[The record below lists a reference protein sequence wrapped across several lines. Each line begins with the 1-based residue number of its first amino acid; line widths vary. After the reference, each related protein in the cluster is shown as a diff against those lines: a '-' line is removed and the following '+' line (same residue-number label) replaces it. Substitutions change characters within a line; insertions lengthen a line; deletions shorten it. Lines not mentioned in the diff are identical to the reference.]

1 MEQSIGRYQVLQEIA
16 SGAQGT
22 VYRAFDP
29 EGGRIIA
36 LKVLHP
42 TLSGDRTYTERFR
55 REASLAASIDHPNV
69 VEIFEVGTDGDRHF
83 MALEFLPESLSGI
96 IQSVGQLRIEGAARY
111 AVQIADGLAAA
122 HALGIVH
129 RDVKPQN
136 VLIGADGLAKVTDFG
151 IARAESLATM
161 TATGVVMGTPHYM
174 SPEQSRGERADARSD
189 VYSLGCIV
197 YQMLAGELPFK
208 GDTPLAVIRQQ
219 IDEDPP
225 RLRGIRRDLP
235 GRLESVVERAMEK
248 DPRRRYQGT
257 AEMAEALR
265 AAVPGLAG
273 PARAARHRPAPVPA
287 PQPQPRPAPAPSP
300 TPQAPRGPSTTFMRA
315 WATAWRRS
323 NRRRWAWLGT
333 LLSVSVALTVAGVRL
348 DGYDYVREFIG
359 LADLSATVEEPAEG
373 PAQIRPAEAP
383 APPAELAAVG
393 KSDTNGAS
401 AVGGDATTEPK
412 LPSAALPPA
421 TTPSAPSVPPAPTQA
436 VIEKQVPEEVLVE
449 QEMVETVEVPVEV
462 EVAKEVVKPVEVPRE
477 VEAAEEVA
485 VEPIEEPATQPTSPV
500 SATTGPLPEDAV
512 AFRGNSYLFVGE
524 GMSWEEANRYAES
537 LGGHLVTLSDE
548 EEEAFVFE
556 LARSHGEGE
565 FMLGLTDQANEGRFV
580 WVTGEPMR
588 YTNWGPSEPNNAG
601 VTGEDFVQ
609 FEISAHG
616 PWNDVPEFYSR
627 FVVEFE
633 DTPPADGLIAHWP
646 AEGNANDIAG
656 GNHGTLQGG
665 ATFAPG
671 IVGQAFSFDGVDSL
685 VEVPAA
691 ADLYQEGSTSITVQ
705 AWIKIEEPCHGIISG
720 RPVWVLHW
728 ESCDGSLPERLRF
741 FVGDNKVVGQQWEG
755 VTSKTAAD
763 GEWHHWAG
771 VYDGARLSIYL
782 DGVLNNSIATT
793 GPISNTGDGHPD
805 WLTIGKDYHPDWSE
819 GRYNKGLIDE
829 IKIYD
834 RALSADEIRAAY
846 DAVDPAP
853 TPAPPGS
860 FALQFDGA
868 DDFVSI
874 ADNGVFDFNNAFSVE
889 AWVKPLSING
899 GGPYKAIVRGAFGEP
914 GGRMGGGWVMF
925 QGSSDYSNWG
935 LSVCV
940 SACDAAPS
948 GPGGLQVGQWQHLA
962 ATYDGAN
969 IEIYR
974 DGIPIASVPHSG
986 NVSDVHFVL
995 LGIWETSFPGLID
1008 EVRIWNVARSQAEI
1022 QSTMST
1028 ILAGDEPGLVGYWPF
1043 DEGAGQL
1050 VSDRSASGN
1059 HGRLGSSSGTDSS
1072 DPRWVASDEIL
1083 PAVAAPPPA
1092 QPEALALP
1100 APIAVLGTVEDY
1112 TGSSGDRFTRYRV
1125 PITNWESFP
1134 AELFEPAPELQPC
1147 GRNTN
1152 SSRAWV
1158 NVHNAETDGRIYGFC
1173 AFRSPDDL
1181 KSVWFAVPE
1190 GTPPPPVYVVLVD
1203 RLTDTTY
1210 RSNRVDIPAPSTGSG
1225 TTLAGESPPEREEEL
1240 IATADQS
1247 AFTVGQRV
1255 QVNGQDVQVGGGY
1268 SSPVVVDWNNDGKK
1282 DLLVGDGQG
1291 YVSLLLNTGTDSN
1304 PLFPTEASVQ
1314 AGGTALQVG
1323 QGGRDG
1329 ASPFVVDWNNDG
1341 KKDLVVGDARGYV
1354 SLFLNTGTDSEPAF
1368 EAGTRVEANGN
1379 AIHLAERKPET
1390 TTGPEHGL
1398 ADPFVIDWN
1407 NDGKKDLLVGNW
1419 PGYVYV
1425 FTNVGSDSAP
1435 VFAGGERIQA
1445 NGTDIDFESLSPWV
1459 VDWNGDGQKDLL
1471 IGRHYGQLSGYLN
1484 AGSDSEPVFTERFD
1498 VRIST
1503 GSFISWDSDVAV
1515 ADWNNDGN
1523 LDLVVG
1529 GRHGYLD
1536 LYVGNLLASGPPAVS
1551 IDSPERN
1558 SKTDSY
1564 VVTLSGA
1571 IRDSSIDHT
1580 RATVTVNGITHT
1592 AIVVQGAFTNQVV
1605 LTPGD
1610 NTIRVAATNSEGVG
1624 YDEVHINA
1632 DIPAYPSF
1640 AEGFRVQAFHTDLKV
1655 EGIGASPTVVDW
1667 NGDGLKDL
1675 LVGTYNPGQISLYR
1689 NTGTQIG
1696 ANNFARSEPIAS
1708 GQDPI
1713 VVDWNNDGSMDLV
1726 TGGGGV
1732 RVYLN
1737 RGDDS
1742 SPVLDDPIRLGL
1754 NGRHPFVVD
1763 WDNDGRKDLLI
1774 GRDGS
1779 SGEAYINLYLNT
1791 GTDDA
1796 PAFAESST
1804 IRANE
1809 FGIRE
1814 SYGSAPYV
1822 LDWNGDGSKDLLV
1835 RESRGFYSFLN
1846 VGTDSSPLFA
1856 NKIPVIADGLP
1867 LQLYSGDG
1875 TTNFSVADWND
1886 DGVRDLVLGDYDGFI
1901 YVYLGK

>member
-22 VYRAFDP
+22 VYRAFDS

-633 DTPPADGLIAHWP
+633 DTPPADGLIA
-646 AEGNANDIAG
+646 
-656 GNHGTLQGG
+656 
-665 ATFAPG
+665 
-671 IVGQAFSFDGVDSL
+671 
-685 VEVPAA
+685 
-691 ADLYQEGSTSITVQ
+691 
-705 AWIKIEEPCHGIISG
+705 
-720 RPVWVLHW
+720 
-728 ESCDGSLPERLRF
+728 
-741 FVGDNKVVGQQWEG
+741 
-755 VTSKTAAD
+755 
-763 GEWHHWAG
+763 
-771 VYDGARLSIYL
+771 
-782 DGVLNNSIATT
+782 
-793 GPISNTGDGHPD
+793 
-805 WLTIGKDYHPDWSE
+805 
-819 GRYNKGLIDE
+819 
-829 IKIYD
+829 
-834 RALSADEIRAAY
+834 
-846 DAVDPAP
+846 
-853 TPAPPGS
+853 
-860 FALQFDGA
+860 
-868 DDFVSI
+868 
-874 ADNGVFDFNNAFSVE
+874 
-889 AWVKPLSING
+889 
-899 GGPYKAIVRGAFGEP
+899 
-914 GGRMGGGWVMF
+914 
-925 QGSSDYSNWG
+925 
-935 LSVCV
+935 
-940 SACDAAPS
+940 
-948 GPGGLQVGQWQHLA
+948 
-962 ATYDGAN
+962 
-969 IEIYR
+969 
-974 DGIPIASVPHSG
+974 
-986 NVSDVHFVL
+986 
-995 LGIWETSFPGLID
+995 
-1008 EVRIWNVARSQAEI
+1008 
-1022 QSTMST
+1022 
-1028 ILAGDEPGLVGYWPF
+1028 
-1043 DEGAGQL
+1043 
-1050 VSDRSASGN
+1050 
-1059 HGRLGSSSGTDSS
+1059 
-1072 DPRWVASDEIL
+1072 
-1083 PAVAAPPPA
+1083 
-1092 QPEALALP
+1092 
-1100 APIAVLGTVEDY
+1100 
-1112 TGSSGDRFTRYRV
+1112 
-1125 PITNWESFP
+1125 
-1134 AELFEPAPELQPC
+1134 
-1147 GRNTN
+1147 
-1152 SSRAWV
+1152 
-1158 NVHNAETDGRIYGFC
+1158 
-1173 AFRSPDDL
+1173 
-1181 KSVWFAVPE
+1181 
-1190 GTPPPPVYVVLVD
+1190 
-1203 RLTDTTY
+1203 
-1210 RSNRVDIPAPSTGSG
+1210 
-1225 TTLAGESPPEREEEL
+1225 
-1240 IATADQS
+1240 TADQS

-1419 PGYVYV
+1419 PGYVYL